1 MEARVWSTPFSQ
13 DPFFPLDHHTV
24 ESDYMSLQDVIWML
38 SLLITKVLPVHV
50 RNELVSDQV
59 DLISKPDCSFPN
71 IIQAGFR
78 RKSELTSLLFC

>member
-24 ESDYMSLQDVIWML
+24 ESDYMSLQGVIWML
-38 SLLITKVLPVHV
+38 SLPITKVLPVRV
-50 RNELVSDQV
+50 RNDLVSDQV
-59 DLISKPDCSFPN
+59 DLISEPDCSFRVT
-71 IIQAGFR
+71 QAGFK